1 MVKQHVSAKKMLSQ
15 SKTVQTHFSSKC
27 SNTNTAVWFCPCL
40 TSAKLKV
47 LPRHWIQNWVL
58 AYNGRRQANGS
69 IDLPFQRSTMSDKE
83 KQNRYQVDPNGSNM
97 HSAEIHRFS
106 MTFPSSQ
113 GTSSEMGQPQ
123 AARHCANTLS
133 LHQGQLFQRKTLSL
147 QAHVVGRGIKH
158 NYTGLHNRFKPVE
171 TKIGAYSILNTWV

>member
-133 LHQGQLFQRKTLSL
+133 LHKVNFFKERHYRSKPMWSAVESNITILDYIIDSNPWKQR
-147 QAHVVGRGIKH
+147 
-158 NYTGLHNRFKPVE
+158 
-171 TKIGAYSILNTWV
+171 